1 MFARRE
7 TLTEREG
14 ELLRNPEQFVE
25 TDPGDW
31 MDTVVLPGR

>member
-14 ELLRNPEQFVE
+14 ELLRYAEEFVE
-25 TDPGDW
+25 INPGW
-31 MDTVVLPGR
+31 MDTVVVSRR